1 MSKEGP
7 SVQQA
12 QQPEP
17 NYFEFGDVHFE
28 CNRCG
33 NYQLIDKGVKDGMQ
47 FVLPT
52 SDQHEW
58 RLVCG
63 NCQNMMRIFF
73 KESDEETVAAAK
85 AKIAEEER
93 KKAEEEA
100 KQKAIKEAEEKEKDE
115 PKKKNKKK
123 RSSKRNSEDTSGSS
137 QSDGKG
143 DSASTSTD

>member
-73 KESDEETVAAAK
+73 KESDEATVAEAK
-85 AKIAEEER
+85 EKIAKEEEER
-93 KKAEEEA
+93 RIQAEAAALEKAKKET
-100 KQKAIKEAEEKEKDE
+100 KDE